1 MSQLFQTNIQNWVNI
16 DNKIKNLQQELKNLR
31 SERHTT
37 ADSIFTYVETN
48 NLENAIVQISDGKL
62 KFQNV
67 KSTSPLTFKFIE
79 ECLNECMKDENQV
92 KQLIKFIKQK
102 RTFQYN
108 YDITKLINRCQ
119 PYPPVIAG
127 QIINF
132 LSPKII

>member
-1 MSQLFQTNIQNWVNI
+1 MSQPFSKNIQNWVNV

-31 SERHTT
+31 IRKTYFNT
-37 ADSIFTYVETN
+37 DSIFTYAETN
-48 NLENAIVQISDGKL
+48 NLENAIIQISDGKL

-108 YDITKLINRCQ
+108 YDIKRS
-119 PYPPVIAG
+119 Y
-127 QIINF
+127 
-132 LSPKII
+132 K

>member
-108 YDITKLINRCQ
+108 YDIKSS
-119 PYPPVIAG
+119 Y
-127 QIINF
+127 
-132 LSPKII
+132 K

>member
-79 ECLNECMKDENQV
+79 ECLNE
-92 KQLIKFIKQK
+92 
-102 RTFQYN
+102 
-108 YDITKLINRCQ
+108 
-119 PYPPVIAG
+119 P
-127 QIINF
+127 
-132 LSPKII
+132 S

>member
-1 MSQLFQTNIQNWVNI
+1 MSQLIQTNIQNSVNN

-37 ADSIFTYVETN
+37 ADTIFTYVETK

-62 KFQNV
+62 NFQNV

-108 YDITKLINRCQ
+108 YDIKRS
-119 PYPPVIAG
+119 Y
-127 QIINF
+127 
-132 LSPKII
+132 K

>member
-108 YDITKLINRCQ
+108 YDIKRS
-119 PYPPVIAG
+119 Y
-127 QIINF
+127 
-132 LSPKII
+132 K

>member
-1 MSQLFQTNIQNWVNI
+1 MSLLFQTNIQNWVYI

-108 YDITKLINRCQ
+108 YDIKRS
-119 PYPPVIAG
+119 Y
-127 QIINF
+127 
-132 LSPKII
+132 K